1 MSRVVLVSNRVSDL
15 RKAAQAG
22 GVAVA
27 LAYVA
32 RTHPSLWFGWSGE
45 IKPAEEAGAIEQTG
59 RIVTV
64 PLSPTEHER
73 YYLGYANSVLWP
85 VFHNRLD
92 LAQFEAGF
100 FEQYRGVNRRL
111 ATLLQPMLRA
121 DDIVWVHD
129 YHLIPLAVELRQLG
143 VANRI
148 GFYLHIPF
156 PPWQTFI
163 AIPEHRQLARCLAA
177 YDLVGLQTKS
187 DVSNLIDYLANGIM
201 GSVTPDGRIRVFDRL
216 LTVASFPIGIDVA
229 DFARGSRDVALV
241 QGRGMSRIVGVD
253 RLDYAKGLPHK
264 FKAFGQFLDTNPQYR
279 RQVVL
284 TQIASPTRES
294 VEAYLDVRQQLE
306 SLAGSINGRF
316 GELDW
321 VPIHYIHRSTP
332 RRRLTAI
339 YRSSRIALVT
349 PLRDGMNLVAKE
361 YVAAQDP
368 EDPGV
373 LILSRFA
380 GAAEELEQALIVN
393 PYDIHATA
401 DVIRTALEM
410 SFAERRA
417 RHEALMAVVEK
428 HDIAAWCQSFL
439 TALTRVPG
447 VDGPVTWTQ
456 PESIRRVLNKLRQ
469 SMGNRCQVA
478 GVRDQVSEVTGRGYP
493 VETPDT

>member
-15 RKAAQAG
+15 RRATQAG

-32 RTHPSLWFGWSGE
+32 RTRPSLWFGWSGE
-45 IKPAEEAGAIEQTG
+45 IKPANEATPQQAG

-92 LAQFEAGF
+92 VAEFEAGF
-100 FEQYRGVNRRL
+100 FDEYMGVNRRL
-111 ATLLQPMLRA
+111 AGLLQPLLRP

-129 YHLIPLAVELRQLG
+129 YHLIPLAVALRDLG

-163 AIPEHRQLARCLAA
+163 AIPEHRHLARCLAA

-187 DVSNLIDYLANGIM
+187 DVSNLIDYLANGVM

-216 LTVASFPIGIDVA
+216 LAVASFPIGIDVS
-229 DFARGSRDVALV
+229 DFARSSRDVALV
-241 QGRGMSRIVGVD
+241 QGRGVRRIIGVD
-253 RLDYAKGLPHK
+253 RLDYTKGLPQK
-264 FKAFGQFLDTNPQYR
+264 FKAFGRFIETNPQYR

-284 TQIASPTRES
+284 TQIAPPTRED
-294 VEAYLDVRQQLE
+294 VEAYLDIRRQLE
-306 SLAGSINGRF
+306 RLAGSINGRF

-368 EDPGV
+368 DDPGV

-380 GAAEELEQALIVN
+380 GAAEQLDAALIVN

-401 DVIRTALEM
+401 EVIRFALEM
-410 SFAERRA
+410 SLDERRA
-417 RHEALMAVVEK
+417 RHRALMGVVET
-428 HDIAAWCQSFL
+428 HGISTWCQSFL
-439 TALTRVPG
+439 TALTRVSG
-447 VDGPVTWTQ
+447 ADAPVTWGP
-456 PESIRRVLNKLRQ
+456 PEAISRALEKLRQ
-469 SMGNRCQVA
+469 SMGTPHQVS
-478 GVRDQVSEVTGRGYP
+478 GFRDQVSKSKVAGESDAVLP
-493 VETPDT
+493 